1 MGAHTVAPAGDG
13 TDDRPAI
20 AVRESKPGRA
30 VFVEDGNTEGWIAS
44 DRTVEV
50 TR

>member
-1 MGAHTVAPAGDG
+1 MRSDTAAESGESAE
-13 TDDRPAI
+13 DRTAI

-44 DRTVEV
+44 DRTVAIQ
-50 TR
+50 R